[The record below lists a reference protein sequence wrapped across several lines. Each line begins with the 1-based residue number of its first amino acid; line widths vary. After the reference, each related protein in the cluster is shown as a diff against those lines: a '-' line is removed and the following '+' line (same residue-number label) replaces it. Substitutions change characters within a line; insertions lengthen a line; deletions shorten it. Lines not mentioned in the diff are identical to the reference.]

1 MRAAQLWP
9 WDKAAT
15 ACLSPITNAI
25 NIVNI
30 IIIVIILVVRVHN
43 GTLVIVI
50 RWTVEKL
57 SMLAHYLYNLSC
69 FGNPDIS
76 RSWPAY
82 LKRVMDKSPI
92 YQPSD
97 FRSPLIVHSLST
109 HFHNKRLILTSGRHL
124 SVWPSTHTRLIGC
137 HHHQSNHLTMITS
150 LLIVIIIVTQSM
162 VSRLTSFTLSGHHL
176 SVWPFH
182 ICSIF
187 SPFLYFYFWLSF
199 VWLVGSHSLDSY
211 FPLSGLHLSVWP
223 SHVQLFI

>member
-25 NIVNI
+25 IIVNI
-30 IIIVIILVVRVHN
+30 IILVIILVVCVHN

-50 RWTVEKL
+50 RWTVKKL

-69 FGNPDIS
+69 FENPDIS

-124 SVWPSTHTRLIGC
+124 SVWPSTHASDWLSPL
-137 HHHQSNHLTMITS
+137 HHHHHKNNHLTMI
-150 LLIVIIIVTQSM
+150 VIISVTQSM